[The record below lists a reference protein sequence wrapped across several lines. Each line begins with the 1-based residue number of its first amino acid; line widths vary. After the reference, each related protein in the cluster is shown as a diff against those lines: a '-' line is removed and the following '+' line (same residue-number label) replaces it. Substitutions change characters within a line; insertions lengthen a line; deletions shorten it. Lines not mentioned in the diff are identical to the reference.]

1 MPRIR
6 DLGINFIPATMRPPE
21 MGPGGFGTAQCGGNT
36 EHTCNECTDLTD
48 KQCVPH
54 SNCGAN
60 SRGQQAQAGGLTAE
74 GIDQLKRQLRSAL

>member
-1 MPRIR
+1 
-6 DLGINFIPATMRPPE
+6 

-36 EHTCNECTDLTD
+36 EHQCGECTDLTD

-60 SRGQQAQAGGLTAE
+60 SRGQGQPGGLTAE
-74 GIDQLKRQLRSAL
+74 GIEQLKQQLRNSL